1 MKSTTTTKK
10 PRPQD
15 NKAARIPETDLM
27 DALFKLFSEYP
38 FISMKVLRQRTKQ
51 PEAYLRE
58 VLSKIGRLVKSGPA
72 ANNWTLKPEWAAT
85 RNANWEALD
94 ENSAAVGERIAESD
108 GEGGDDGED
117 DDEDEDME
125 DVLD

>member
-1 MKSTTTTKK
+1 MKSTPTTKK
-10 PRPQD
+10 SRPQD

-27 DALFKLFSEYP
+27 DALFKLFTEYP
-38 FISMKVLRQRTKQ
+38 FWSMKLLRQKTKQ

-94 ENSAAVGERIAESD
+94 ENSAAVGEGIAGSD
-108 GEGGDDGED
+108 GEDGED